1 MMARVMVFAIMSM
14 AIAILMVRWGGKTRR
29 WTVEYWKV
37 FSRSTRI
44 GVTSRNN
51 TSTTWNTVR
60 WHGYEKY
67 CQKLM
72 FVTEVAAGPLTLSL
86 LQPLSTS
93 NFSHCS
99 LAQVSKALHTYL
111 AVLPAAGR
119 LVPRNNTGG

>member
-1 MMARVMVFAIMSM
+1 MMAKVMVFAIMSM
-14 AIAILMVRWGGKTRR
+14 AIAILMVHWRGKTRR
-29 WTVEYWKV
+29 WTVEYWTV

-44 GVTSRNN
+44 GGIGASFTSRNN

-67 CQKLM
+67 CQKLT

-93 NFSHCS
+93 SPTS
-99 LAQVSKALHTYL
+99 LTAWHKC
-111 AVLPAAGR
+111 PR
-119 LVPRNNTGG
+119 LCIHI